1 MKGYQRQEK
10 EHIEKCK
17 ELKIFYYI
25 TTKKYMQ
32 ISRKDMQIF
41 ATFKGGY

>member
-1 MKGYQRQEK
+1 MKDYKRKEN

-17 ELKIFYYI
+17 ELNNFYYT

-41 ATFKGGY
+41 ATFKGGN